1 MAVKDAAQTAGPDGA
16 GAPLLS
22 VRGLSLGARLYAASF
37 DLAPGEML
45 GLIGPNGAG
54 KSTLLQCLAG
64 IVVPKNS
71 HTLSTSPGRTART
84 VCGSFSRLSIFGNHA
99 IAAAQGAAL
108 LDGQPL
114 AALPRRERARRVGW
128 LPQAQTSAWALRVQD
143 VVALGRLPW
152 GDRDAASGRQAIA
165 QAMTQ
170 TGIAALAGRPVNT
183 LSGGE
188 QARVWLAR
196 VLAGQPRL
204 LLADEPIASL
214 DLKYQ
219 RAALDTLRAYAS
231 AGRGVILAIHD
242 LGLAARW
249 CDRLC
254 LLQAG
259 RVRALGTP
267 RQVLTG
273 PLLTEVFDAPVH
285 ADLDADP
292 PVVVLK

>member
-1 MAVKDAAQTAGPDGA
+1 
-16 GAPLLS
+16 
-22 VRGLSLGARLYAASF
+22 
-37 DLAPGEML
+37 ML

-64 IVVPKNS
+64 I
-71 HTLSTSPGRTART
+71 
-84 VCGSFSRLSIFGNHA
+84 
-99 IAAAQGAAL
+99 AAAEGQAL

-128 LPQAQTSAWALRVQD
+128 LPQTQASAWALRVQD

-152 GDRDAASGRQAIA
+152 GDRDVTTGRQAVA
-165 QAMTQ
+165 QAMAQ
-170 TGIAALAGRPVNT
+170 TGIAALAARPVDA

-196 VLAGQPRL
+196 ALAGQPQL

-219 RAALDTLRAYAS
+219 RAALDTLRRYAS
-231 AGRGVILAIHD
+231 AGRSVILAIHD

-259 RVRALGTP
+259 RVRAFGTP
-267 RQVLTG
+267 REVLTEA
-273 PLLTEVFDAPVH
+273 LLTDVFDAPVH
-285 ADLDADP
+285 VDLAADP
-292 PVVVLK
+292 PAVILK

>member
-1 MAVKDAAQTAGPDGA
+1 MKQVAPNDEQNSAD
-16 GAPLLS
+16 APLLA
-22 VRGLSLGARLYAASF
+22 VRGLSLGARLRAASF
-37 DLAPGEML
+37 DLAGGEML

-64 IVVPKNS
+64 I
-71 HTLSTSPGRTART
+71 
-84 VCGSFSRLSIFGNHA
+84 
-99 IAAAQGAAL
+99 AAGKGEAL
-108 LDGQPL
+108 LDGQSL
-114 AALPRRERARRVGW
+114 TALPRRERAQRIGW
-128 LPQAQTSAWALRVQD
+128 LPQAQTSAWALCVQD

-152 GDRDAASGRQAIA
+152 DDRDAATGRQAIA
-165 QAMTQ
+165 QAMAQ
-170 TGIAALAGRPVNT
+170 TGIAALAARPVNT

-196 VLAGQPRL
+196 VLAGQPQL

-214 DLKYQ
+214 DLKHQ
-219 RAALDTLRAYAS
+219 RAALETLRRYAS

-242 LGLAARW
+242 LSLAARW

-259 RVRALGTP
+259 RVRATGTP
-267 RQVLTG
+267 RQILTEA
-273 PLLTEVFDAPVH
+273 LLTEVFDAPVH

-292 PVVVLK
+292 PSVTLK

>member
-1 MAVKDAAQTAGPDGA
+1 MAVS
-16 GAPLLS
+16 APLLD
-22 VRGLSLGARLYAASF
+22 VRGLALGARLRGVSF

-45 GLIGPNGAG
+45 GVIGPNGAG

-64 IVVPKNS
+64 I
-71 HTLSTSPGRTART
+71 
-84 VCGSFSRLSIFGNHA
+84 
-99 IAAAQGAAL
+99 AAGAGQAL

-114 AALPRRERARRVGW
+114 AALPRRERARRIGW

-152 GDRDAASGRQAIA
+152 GDRDAAAGRQAVA
-165 QAMTQ
+165 QAMAQ
-170 TGIAALAGRPVNT
+170 TGIAALAARPVDA

-196 VLAGQPRL
+196 VLAGQPQL

-214 DLKYQ
+214 DLKHQ
-219 RAALDTLRAYAS
+219 RAALETLRRYAS

-242 LGLAARW
+242 LSLAARW

-259 RVRALGTP
+259 RLRAIGAP
-267 RQVLTG
+267 RQILTEA
-273 PLLTEVFDAPVH
+273 LLAEVFDAPVH
-285 ADLDADP
+285 ADLEADP
-292 PVVVLK
+292 PIIVLK